1 MFRPMSSRSVGAVTA
16 GARPQAASTG
26 AAAEQG
32 DRRATV
38 RLVGG
43 AVTVGVLLLTA
54 TAVAAQRFDEPIAT
68 FTRDVPSLA
77 GLPWYSGAL
86 AMLNVVAWAGV
97 VALSLV
103 TAWLLPAERR
113 RAGTLAAFALVLCLD
128 DALMI
133 HETVGPENG
142 IPQVLFLAAYALVG
156 ATLLLMFLRPPV
168 QGAAVAFLAGTGL
181 LAASVAVDVF
191 LHHAFLAEDGAKIL
205 GTLVWLTVP
214 VLLLRPVRAAQTP
227 SAGDPGY
234 RRHSA
239 AAGWGDEP
247 PRTPHT

>member
-1 MFRPMSSRSVGAVTA
+1 MFRPISGRSLASVTA
-16 GARPQAASTG
+16 AGRPQPAPTGPAAH
-26 AAAEQG
+26 E

-43 AVTVGVLLLTA
+43 AVTAGLLLLAA
-54 TAVAAQRFDEPIAT
+54 TVVAAWRFDEPIST

-86 AMLNVVAWAGV
+86 SMLNVMTWTGV
-97 VALSLV
+97 VAVSLV
-103 TAWLLPAERR
+103 AAWLLPAERR
-113 RAGTLAAFALVLCLD
+113 RVGTLGAFALVLCLD

-142 IPQVLFLAAYALVG
+142 IPQVLFLAAYAGVG
-156 ATLLLMFLRPPV
+156 ATLLLMFLRPPLH
-168 QGAAVAFLAGTGL
+168 GAAAAFLLGTGL
-181 LAASVAVDVF
+181 LAASVGVDVF
-191 LHHAFLAEDGAKIL
+191 LHHAFLAEDGTKLL

-214 VLLLRPVRAAQTP
+214 VLLLRQVRVAEVPFTD
-227 SAGDPGY
+227 DPGY
-234 RRHSA
+234 GRHTA

-247 PRTPHT
+247 PRTPHA